1 MGGSVMA
8 SIINATTTGLTVTPD
23 NSGQLTL
30 SANGV
35 TALTANT
42 TGYLNFA
49 KQPQI
54 NGVEWPAFH
63 VYTSDSS
70 GYLNNSTATKIRFN
84 TKTFDTANCFDAT
97 TNYRFTPNVAGYYFF
112 TVKILNNFGTPGQV
126 ITYVYKNGSTF
137 SEVQQVSISQQGQ
150 GTAASTLIYANGTTD
165 YFEVYYYQDKGSSL
179 SVYTGQ
185 QQTYWTGFLARA
197 A

>member
-8 SIINATTTGLTVTPD
+8 SIINSTTTGLIVTPD

-54 NGVEWPAFH
+54 NGNEWPAFSA
-63 VYTSDSS
+63 YT
-70 GYLNNSTATKIRFN
+70 NSTTQSISVTTFTKILFQ
-84 TKTFDTANCFDAT
+84 
-97 TNYRFTPNVAGYYFF
+97 
-112 TVKILNNFGTPGQV
+112 L
-126 ITYVYKNGSTF
+126 
-137 SEVQQVSISQQGQ
+137 E
-150 GTAASTLIYANGTTD
+150 
-165 YFEVYYYQDKGSSL
+165 ESL
-179 SVYTGQ
+179 LHQ
-185 QQTYWTGFLARA
+185 
-197 A
+197 

>member
-1 MGGSVMA
+1 MA

-54 NGVEWPAFH
+54 NGGEWPVFSA
-63 VYTSDSS
+63 YRSGSS
-70 GYLNNSTATKIRFN
+70 HNITGAVWTKVQFNSEFYDPT
-84 TKTFDTANCFDAT
+84 NCFDT
-97 TNYRFTPNVAGYYFF
+97 SNYRFTPNVAGYYQVNLMCEFSWSGTS
-112 TVKILNNFGTPGQV
+112 TVTGVAVFKNATAVSYSTVLYVSMSSSPAISTSIL
-126 ITYVYKNGSTF
+126 VYLNGSTDYIDAYAY
-137 SEVQQVSISQQGQ
+137 STGATSPVITTSSIFQ
-150 GTAASTLIYANGTTD
+150 
-165 YFEVYYYQDKGSSL
+165 
-179 SVYTGQ
+179 
-185 QQTYWTGFLARA
+185 GFLARA